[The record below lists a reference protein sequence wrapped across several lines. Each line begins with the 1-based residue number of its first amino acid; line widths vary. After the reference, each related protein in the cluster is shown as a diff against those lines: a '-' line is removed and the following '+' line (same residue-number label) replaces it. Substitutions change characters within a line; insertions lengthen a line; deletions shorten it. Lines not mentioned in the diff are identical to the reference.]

1 MHCNTTPNWT
11 RWTPFAASLRACC
24 KAALVVVLL
33 AGLWT
38 SEGHAQCT
46 GVTTTAITGMRNGTT
61 TISMVA
67 PSTAGLVVGMPVNGT
82 GITAGS
88 VITGILSASSFTIS
102 NPAIAGTGQINLTAL
117 VPNANWQTPT
127 VPPVPVYTSNFPP
140 VGSTFCAVCPSLFTV
155 DLCGNEYAR
164 MYMCAGNLY
173 TISLCG
179 SATNWN
185 STISIT
191 GGTTAFPA
199 ADGFTT
205 FDDDGCGTP
214 NGHAQLT
221 YTPITSGIR
230 FIRILSNNGVDPC
243 IPSHTL
249 CGTLNISC
257 SSTPPPPVNDN
268 PCGAFNLPVGTTCTT
283 PVTTTTSWATNTSV
297 PPPTCGTYA
306 GYDVWYRATVPAT
319 GSLAIQ
325 TSLVAATDLA
335 MAIYSVPAC
344 TTAYLLNATRPPNT
358 SVVTGNTTGMA
369 VGMLVTGTN
378 IQPGTTVASIINA
391 TTFTL
396 SLPTTNPILL
406 TNPLQ
411 LNVWPAAVACNADIA
426 AGSPEPFIVI
436 NEPALAGQTV
446 YIRVWPQGGPANGG
460 SFEICAYE
468 PIPPPNDN
476 PCTAIPVPV
485 TAACDPVSATT
496 EAATATVGVP
506 APTCGNVPPINDV
519 WFTVQIP
526 LAPAGVGV
534 EIDITS
540 ADLDDAAMAVY
551 RQNPNCNALVQ
562 VACNDPA
569 GANMPGLA
577 VNQNGGTIVA
587 GTILYVRVWNKT
599 PLFGNFSICATP
611 TTPPP
616 NDDPC
621 GAIAIPLQYGCLFSG
636 FTTENA
642 GTTPTNP
649 LGVANV
655 PNPSCGVPNNDVW
668 FTVQVPNPFPAG
680 ALSFDTDNGV
690 LIDGG
695 FAIYRVASGTCAG
708 NNLTLTQV
716 ACTQTGSTTAPNMP
730 FTSLAAAGVTPGE
743 TLYIRFWRQ
752 SGPTGSFSI
761 CAQRTDP
768 PPGNCTYT
776 LRMFDSAGDGWNGSF
791 VRICID
797 PPGPPPPVCTNYSIN
812 GSSGF
817 VVIGAN
823 IGSVISVSYT
833 AVGGFQNQISYR
845 LETDN
850 GGILYGSPG
859 PTPPIGPVFA
869 VSVDGNCNRP
879 PAPIEDCVGAIA
891 LCTNQTL
898 ASNPQST
905 GAVVDLTLTNRGC
918 LVANERRGVW
928 HRFTVSSPGQ
938 LGFTI
943 NAFPYGGADYDYGL
957 WGPYAGTPT
966 CPPAGPPLRCS
977 WGDGPVL
984 TGLNWTATDFTEGAA
999 GDSWT
1004 RYIDVLPGQQ
1014 YLLFVDNFYTFYW
1027 GTPFDLTFTYQPGC
1041 TPAPGPLPC
1050 ASVGCTVLPVDLL
1063 TFHAE
1068 PRGTSAMLTWST
1080 GNEENS
1086 SHWIVERSSDGRDFS
1101 PIGQVNAAGTSM
1113 VQVEYSFPDPTPE
1126 QGWNYYRLRQVDKA
1140 GAFTYS
1146 EVRSVLMGGITDRML
1161 VHPNPTNDVL
1171 NVRFDASLSVE
1182 QLQWTVADAS
1192 GRNVLSGR
1200 TSLTTDSPLFAV
1212 PVHALDGGSYLLVC
1226 RDLQGGI
1233 IAQARFVKQ

>member
-1 MHCNTTPNWT
+1 
-11 RWTPFAASLRACC
+11 
-24 KAALVVVLL
+24 
-33 AGLWT
+33 
-38 SEGHAQCT
+38 
-46 GVTTTAITGMRNGTT
+46 
-61 TISMVA
+61 
-67 PSTAGLVVGMPVNGT
+67 
-82 GITAGS
+82 
-88 VITGILSASSFTIS
+88 
-102 NPAIAGTGQINLTAL
+102 
-117 VPNANWQTPT
+117 
-127 VPPVPVYTSNFPP
+127 
-140 VGSTFCAVCPSLFTV
+140 
-155 DLCGNEYAR
+155 
-164 MYMCAGNLY
+164 
-173 TISLCG
+173 
-179 SATNWN
+179 
-185 STISIT
+185 
-191 GGTTAFPA
+191 
-199 ADGFTT
+199 
-205 FDDDGCGTP
+205 
-214 NGHAQLT
+214 
-221 YTPITSGIR
+221 
-230 FIRILSNNGVDPC
+230 
-243 IPSHTL
+243 
-249 CGTLNISC
+249 
-257 SSTPPPPVNDN
+257 
-268 PCGAFNLPVGTTCTT
+268 
-283 PVTTTTSWATNTSV
+283 
-297 PPPTCGTYA
+297 
-306 GYDVWYRATVPAT
+306 
-319 GSLAIQ
+319 
-325 TSLVAATDLA
+325 
-335 MAIYSVPAC
+335 
-344 TTAYLLNATRPPNT
+344 
-358 SVVTGNTTGMA
+358 
-369 VGMLVTGTN
+369 
-378 IQPGTTVASIINA
+378 
-391 TTFTL
+391 
-396 SLPTTNPILL
+396 
-406 TNPLQ
+406 
-411 LNVWPAAVACNADIA
+411 
-426 AGSPEPFIVI
+426 
-436 NEPALAGQTV
+436 
-446 YIRVWPQGGPANGG
+446 
-460 SFEICAYE
+460 
-468 PIPPPNDN
+468 
-476 PCTAIPVPV
+476 
-485 TAACDPVSATT
+485 VSATT
-496 EAATATVGVP
+496 EAATPTTGVP

-534 EIDITS
+534 EIDVTS

-569 GANMPGLA
+569 GATMPGLV
-577 VNQNGGTIVA
+577 VNQNGGTIVP
-587 GTILYVRVWNKT
+587 GTTLYVRVWNKT

-621 GAIAIPLQYGCLFSG
+621 GAIALPLQYGCLFSG

-668 FTVQVPNPFPAG
+668 FTVQVPNPFPTG

-812 GSSGF
+812 GSGGF

-823 IGSVISVSYT
+823 IGSLISVSYT

-850 GGILYGSPG
+850 GGILYFSPG
-859 PTPPIGPVFA
+859 PTPPTGPVFA

-905 GAVVDLTLTNRGC
+905 GAVVDLAIPNRGC

-957 WGPYAGTPT
+957 WGPYSGTPT

-1086 SHWIVERSSDGRDFS
+1086 SHWIVERSADGRDFS
-1101 PIGQVNAAGTSM
+1101 PIGQVNAAGTSV
-1113 VQVEYSFPDPTPE
+1113 VQVEYSFPDPTPK

-1140 GAFTYS
+1140 GAYTYS

-1171 NVRFDASLSVE
+1171 NVRFDASLAVE

-1192 GRNVLSGR
+1192 GRNVLAGR
-1200 TSLTTDSPLFAV
+1200 TSLATDSPLFTV
-1212 PVHALDGGSYLLVC
+1212 PVQALDGGSYLLIC